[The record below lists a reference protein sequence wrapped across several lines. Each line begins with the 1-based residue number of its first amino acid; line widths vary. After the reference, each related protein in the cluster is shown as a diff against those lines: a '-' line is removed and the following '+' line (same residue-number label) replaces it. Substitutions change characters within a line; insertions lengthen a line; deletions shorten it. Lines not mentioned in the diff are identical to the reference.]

1 MVGGWDL
8 SRAEEGDACYVSYLP
23 RPRRV
28 RLMLMGQ
35 VEIVVSVGKGR
46 KVVEE
51 DMVGLLCMCFHVPG
65 NEY

>member
-1 MVGGWDL
+1 
-8 SRAEEGDACYVSYLP
+8 
-23 RPRRV
+23 
-28 RLMLMGQ
+28 MGQ

-51 DMVGLLCMCFHVPG
+51 DMVGLLCMYLHVPG